1 MKGCFLRPSKSS
13 FPFSEFQ
20 FPPTNNFLINCAYFE
35 IKAMLQFSDM
45 KFFYTL
51 VINNLRKLLLSYD
64 LKYLAP
70 TETVYGLKVTFCV
83 FYYANNF

>member
-1 MKGCFLRPSKSS
+1 
-13 FPFSEFQ
+13 
-20 FPPTNNFLINCAYFE
+20 
-35 IKAMLQFSDM
+35 MLQFSDM

-70 TETVYGLKVTFCV
+70 TETVYGLEVTFCV